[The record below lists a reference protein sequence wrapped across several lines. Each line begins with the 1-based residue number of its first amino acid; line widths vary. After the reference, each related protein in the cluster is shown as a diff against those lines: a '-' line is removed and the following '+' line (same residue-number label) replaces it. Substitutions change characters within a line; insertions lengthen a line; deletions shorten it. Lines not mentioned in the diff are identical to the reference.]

1 MEPFL
6 EGPLLA
12 EIWMIDSQ
20 NPEDDVFAKAVVRPE
35 QKQLQ
40 PLKTPARQGDI
51 PRHGMKIRVA
61 QLDAYGSAG
70 VTLSFEVIG
79 HPHAERGKNFG

>member
-40 PLKTPARQGDI
+40 PLKTPAAPDHWPVRLTTESFASAAPVSGI
-51 PRHGMKIRVA
+51 P
-61 QLDAYGSAG
+61 L
-70 VTLSFEVIG
+70 LPF
-79 HPHAERGKNFG
+79 

>member
-40 PLKTPARQGDI
+40 PLKTPAAPDHWPER
-51 PRHGMKIRVA
+51 RAVESFASVA
-61 QLDAYGSAG
+61 PVSG
-70 VTLSFEVIG
+70 TLPLPF
-79 HPHAERGKNFG
+79 